1 MKLVEFFRQGL
12 LWTIDASQL
21 PRLRRW
27 ALHAMRRSVM
37 SVELFLSRNL
47 SAHAAALTY
56 SSVLSAVPIL
66 AIIFA
71 ISRGFGFNQLIEEKL
86 KANVRFTPE
95 MTQSIMD
102 FVNSYLERAKGG
114 VFIGVGLVML
124 FYTLINLTS
133 NIETAFNTIWQVK
146 NSRNIYRRT
155 VDYISVFFLLP
166 VVIVVTSGLQI
177 FLLGIGSFLP
187 DFTFFNTAVEVLV
200 QLSPYV
206 LAVLAFILLYKMMPN
221 TLVHWRATFLPGLF
235 AGVSFML
242 LQWFYIH
249 SQLWISSYNAI
260 YGSFAAIPLFLL
272 WVQLSW
278 TICLF
283 GAQLSYANQ
292 MEADFAFEKVVP
304 RLSHAS
310 HDRAGVQVMQ
320 QLCKAFDCGEAL
332 SAQDISRITALPLS
346 LVNTLLYELTADTEH
361 PLVSEVL
368 RGHRQTPY
376 FQPARPTSQINEQT
390 VLDYFYHLGDD
401 LH

>member
-235 AGVSFML
+235 AGVAFNASAVVLHPLSIVDIL
-242 LQWFYIH
+242 LQCHLWFLRCYPAV
-249 SQLWISSYNAI
+249 LA
-260 YGSFAAIPLFLL
+260 
-272 WVQLSW
+272 V
-278 TICLF
+278 
-283 GAQLSYANQ
+283 GA
-292 MEADFAFEKVVP
+292 VVV
-304 RLSHAS
+304 
-310 HDRAGVQVMQ
+310 DY
-320 QLCKAFDCGEAL
+320 
-332 SAQDISRITALPLS
+332 LS
-346 LVNTLLYELTADTEH
+346 LRS
-361 PLVSEVL
+361 P
-368 RGHRQTPY
+368 
-376 FQPARPTSQINEQT
+376 T
-390 VLDYFYHLGDD
+390 VLCQSDGGGLCLRKGGAPPEPRFTRPRRSAGDAATVQGF
-401 LH
+401 

>member
-133 NIETAFNTIWQVK
+133 NITSLV
-146 NSRNIYRRT
+146 
-155 VDYISVFFLLP
+155 VFLLNGQ
-166 VVIVVTSGLQI
+166 VV
-177 FLLGIGSFLP
+177 FLLGLAGALCNMAGNWLGSGLALNKGSRIVRP
-187 DFTFFNTAVEVLV
+187 VILGVL
-200 QLSPYV
+200 
-206 LAVLAFILLYKMMPN
+206 LL
-221 TLVHWRATFLPGLF
+221 
-235 AGVSFML
+235 
-242 LQWFYIH
+242 
-249 SQLWISSYNAI
+249 
-260 YGSFAAIPLFLL
+260 LFLKL
-272 WVQLSW
+272 
-278 TICLF
+278 IIGF
-283 GAQLSYANQ
+283 
-292 MEADFAFEKVVP
+292 
-304 RLSHAS
+304 
-310 HDRAGVQVMQ
+310 
-320 QLCKAFDCGEAL
+320 
-332 SAQDISRITALPLS
+332 
-346 LVNTLLYELTADTEH
+346 
-361 PLVSEVL
+361 
-368 RGHRQTPY
+368 
-376 FQPARPTSQINEQT
+376 
-390 VLDYFYHLGDD
+390 
-401 LH
+401 